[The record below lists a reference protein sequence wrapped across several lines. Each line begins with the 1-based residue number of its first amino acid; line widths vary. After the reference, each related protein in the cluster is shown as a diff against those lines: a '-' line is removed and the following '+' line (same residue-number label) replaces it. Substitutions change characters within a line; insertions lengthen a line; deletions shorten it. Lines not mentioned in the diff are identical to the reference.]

1 MLDKV
6 PGKDVT
12 VHVIAA
18 RVRMDMKVSFQDF
31 YFDHR
36 VSYFPVQL
44 AGYLCIDTRTLFY
57 QEVGATGPAFR
68 YT

>member
-18 RVRMDMKVSFQDF
+18 RVRMDMKVSLQDF

-36 VSYFPVQL
+36 VLLLPGS
-44 AGYLCIDTRTLFY
+44 TRRIFVY
-57 QEVGATGPAFR
+57 RYKNAFLPGGGCNWASV
-68 YT
+68 